1 MLACFRD
8 ISKYLYIYIYK
19 VIAVVCLLRCVFLAN
34 GSVWGGRGEAGEVAA
49 AVKRTENKLH
59 LCTSEEC
66 IMDVFNL
73 FDLVAEKEGSEEIV
87 TNTSSLM
94 PGLFLPGVP

>member
-1 MLACFRD
+1 MFFND
-8 ISKYLYIYIYK
+8 
-19 VIAVVCLLRCVFLAN
+19 
-34 GSVWGGRGEAGEVAA
+34 SVWGESREAGELAA
-49 AVKRTENKLH
+49 AIKWTENKLH

-87 TNTSSLM
+87 TNTSPLM
-94 PGLFLPGVP
+94 PGLLLLGVP

>member
-1 MLACFRD
+1 MIR
-8 ISKYLYIYIYK
+8 KYTHTHTYK
-19 VIAVVCLLRCVFLAN
+19 IIAAVCLLPFVSWFN
-34 GSVWGGRGEAGEVAA
+34 GSVWGGSGEAGELAGA
-49 AVKRTENKLH
+49 IKWTENKLH
-59 LCTSEEC
+59 LCSSEEG

-94 PGLFLPGVP
+94 PGLLLPGVP